1 LQTRHA
7 EAYPLQA
14 DLFRDVGWS
23 VSVRRLQDVMVGP
36 IAVMLW
42 IAMAT
47 AGFLLLV
54 ACASVANLFLVRGE
68 SRRRE
73 FAVRRAL
80 GATRGRIASALLT
93 ESLWI
98 GICGGGVGVAL
109 AWNAV
114 RVLVASGSR
123 HLPRVHE
130 IRLDVM
136 VLGTAV
142 LLSVAAGLLLGLLPL
157 LQQLRAATLSIARV
171 GRGDI
176 GGRDR
181 QRVRRA
187 LIVAQLALALVLL
200 TGSGL
205 MLRSF
210 GALRAID
217 HGLDP
222 EGVLVVGISASSPRD
237 PVRGNARYIAMLEA
251 VRALAGVRVAGLT
264 TALPLGGGSMTASSF
279 SVESRASVHEEFP
292 EVVWYEGVSDGYFA
306 AAGTALVAGRELTRE
321 DMEHGRAVALVNERF
336 ANTFLSGDAVGR
348 RIRIGEDS
356 AAYEIIGI
364 VEDVR
369 AFGLRE
375 DSRPMAYLPLTSP
388 LYAAPIQSVHL
399 LLRTPGLPEAFV
411 QPARA
416 AIREVDAGAPVLYAR
431 ALQSVLDDS
440 LTDVTFTSTILSAAA
455 LLALLLGAVGLY
467 GVISYVVAERRS
479 EIGVRVALGAS
490 PASVSSLVLREG
502 LLLAALGAGLG
513 LAGAL
518 LLTRFL
524 QAALFEVSAHDPLTF
539 GAVSVILLVI
549 TLAAA
554 WLPARRAAHIDPL
567 EAMRGTG

>member
-1 LQTRHA
+1 
-7 EAYPLQA
+7 
-14 DLFRDVGWS
+14 
-23 VSVRRLQDVMVGP
+23 
-36 IAVMLW
+36 
-42 IAMAT
+42 
-47 AGFLLLV
+47 
-54 ACASVANLFLVRGE
+54 
-68 SRRRE
+68 
-73 FAVRRAL
+73 
-80 GATRGRIASALLT
+80 
-93 ESLWI
+93 
-98 GICGGGVGVAL
+98 
-109 AWNAV
+109 
-114 RVLVASGSR
+114 
-123 HLPRVHE
+123 
-130 IRLDVM
+130 
-136 VLGTAV
+136 
-142 LLSVAAGLLLGLLPL
+142 
-157 LQQLRAATLSIARV
+157 
-171 GRGDI
+171 
-176 GGRDR
+176 
-181 QRVRRA
+181 
-187 LIVAQLALALVLL
+187 
-200 TGSGL
+200 
-205 MLRSF
+205 
-210 GALRAID
+210 
-217 HGLDP
+217 
-222 EGVLVVGISASSPRD
+222 
-237 PVRGNARYIAMLEA
+237 
-251 VRALAGVRVAGLT
+251 
-264 TALPLGGGSMTASSF
+264 
-279 SVESRASVHEEFP
+279 
-292 EVVWYEGVSDGYFA
+292 VWYEGVSDCYFA